1 VRPLVIE
8 RTKTALFYAVV
19 WIFVLVVMFPFI
31 WQIITSF
38 KPPQQISKMPPDWFP
53 SPIYFGGYIATF
65 TKHPFTIYLENSLIV
80 ATATTLYSII
90 IGSLCAYAVAR
101 LHFKGKNFILMLVLT
116 VSMFPAISILSP
128 LYILLRDFK
137 LLNTFEGLILPY
149 TTHGLP
155 LTIWI
160 LASFYKDIPS
170 ELEESARIDG
180 TSRLGA
186 FWRIIVPL
194 AAPGVFTTA
203 ILVFIGA
210 WNEFL
215 FAFSFMSKDI
225 MRTVPVGIAMF
236 PGEHDLPW
244 GDLSAASVIVTVPLI
259 VMVLLFQRRIIS
271 GLTSGAVKG

>member
-1 VRPLVIE
+1 
-8 RTKTALFYAVV
+8 
-19 WIFVLVVMFPFI
+19 MFPFF
-31 WQIITSF
+31 WQISTSL
-38 KPPQQISKMPPDWFP
+38 KSPDQLNKMPPDWIP
-53 SPIYFGGYIATF
+53 APIYFGSYIATF

-80 ATATTLYSII
+80 AAATTIYSII
-90 IGSLCAYAVAR
+90 LGSLCAYAVAR
-101 LHFKGKNFILMLVLT
+101 LRFKGKNVILMLVLT
-116 VSMFPAISILSP
+116 VSMFPSIAILSP
-128 LYILLRDFK
+128 LYILLRDFN

-160 LASFYKDIPS
+160 LTSFFKEIPA

-186 FWRIIVPL
+186 FWRVIIPL

-244 GDLSAASVIVTVPLI
+244 GDIAAASVIVTVPLI
-259 VMVLLFQRRIIS
+259 VMVLIFQRRIIS

>member
-1 VRPLVIE
+1 MLIH
-8 RTKTALFYAVV
+8 RTKTAFFYAAI
-19 WIFVLVVMFPFI
+19 WIFVLVIMFPFF
-31 WQIITSF
+31 WQINTSL
-38 KPPQQISKMPPDWFP
+38 KSPDQLYKMPPAWIP
-53 SPIYFGGYIATF
+53 SPLYTGSYIATF

-80 ATATTLYSII
+80 ATATTLYSIVM
-90 IGSLCAYAVAR
+90 GSLCAYAVAR
-101 LHFKGKNFILMLVLT
+101 LNFKGKKLILMLVLS
-116 VSMFPAISILSP
+116 VSMFPAIAILSP
-128 LYILLRDFK
+128 LYILLRDFN

-160 LASFYKDIPS
+160 LASFYKDIPA

-180 TSRLGA
+180 ASRMGA
-186 FWRIIVPL
+186 FWRVIIPL
-194 AAPGVFTTA
+194 AAPGMFTTA

-236 PGEHDLPW
+236 PGEHDIPW
-244 GDLSAASVIVTVPLI
+244 GDISAASVIVTVPLI
-259 VMVLLFQRRIIS
+259 IMVLLFQRRIIS

>member
-1 VRPLVIE
+1 MLIN
-8 RTKTALFYAVV
+8 RTKTTLFYAAV
-19 WIFVLVVMFPFI
+19 WIFVLVTMFPFF
-31 WQIITSF
+31 WQIITSL
-38 KPPQQISKMPPDWFP
+38 KPPNQLYKMPPDWFP
-53 SPIYFGGYIATF
+53 SPVYLGGYIATF
-65 TKHPFTIYLENSLIV
+65 TKHPFTIYLENSLII
-80 ATATTLYSII
+80 AAATTLYCII

-101 LHFKGKNFILMLVLT
+101 LNFSGKRIILMLVLA
-116 VSMFPAISILSP
+116 VSMFPSIAILSP
-128 LYILLRDFK
+128 LYILLRQFN
-137 LLNTFEGLILPY
+137 LLNTFQGLIFPY

-155 LTIWI
+155 LTIWV
-160 LASFYKDIPS
+160 LASFFKEIPI

-180 TSRLGA
+180 TTRLGA
-186 FWRIIVPL
+186 FWRVIVPL

-203 ILVFIGA
+203 ILVFIAA

-215 FAFSFMSKDI
+215 FAFSFMTKDI

-259 VMVLLFQRRIIS
+259 IMVLLFQRRIIS

>member
-1 VRPLVIE
+1 LLIDRLKEIV
-8 RTKTALFYAVV
+8 FYAAV
-19 WIFVLVVMFPFI
+19 WIFVLVVMFPFF
-31 WQIITSF
+31 WQISTSL
-38 KPPQQISKMPPDWFP
+38 KSPGQLNKMPPDWIP
-53 SPIYFGGYIATF
+53 SPLYFGSYIATF

-80 ATATTLYSII
+80 ASATTIYSII
-90 IGSLCAYAVAR
+90 LGALCAYAVAR
-101 LHFKGKNFILMLVLT
+101 LQFKGKNLILMLVLS
-116 VSMFPAISILSP
+116 VSMFPSIAILSP

-160 LASFYKDIPS
+160 LTNFFKDIPA

-186 FWRIIVPL
+186 FWRVIIPL

-244 GDLSAASVIVTVPLI
+244 GDISAASVIVTVPLI
-259 VMVLLFQRRIIS
+259 VMVLIFQRRIIS

>member
-1 VRPLVIE
+1 MVIN
-8 RTKTALFYAVV
+8 RIQTSLFYAAV
-19 WIFVLVVMFPFI
+19 WMFVIVVMFPFF
-31 WQIITSF
+31 WQISTSL
-38 KPPQQISKMPPDWFP
+38 KPPEQLNKMPPDWIP
-53 SPIYFGGYIATF
+53 SPVYFGSYIATF

-80 ATATTLYSII
+80 AAATTLYSII
-90 IGSLCAYAVAR
+90 LGALCAYAVAR
-101 LHFKGKNFILMLVLT
+101 LRFKGKNLILMLVLS
-116 VSMFPAISILSP
+116 VSMFPSIAILSP

-160 LASFYKDIPS
+160 LASFFKDIPV

-186 FWRIIVPL
+186 FWRVIIPL

-244 GDLSAASVIVTVPLI
+244 GDISAASVIVTVPLI
-259 VMVLLFQRRIIS
+259 IMVLVFQRRIIS

>member
-1 VRPLVIE
+1 LLTDRI
-8 RTKTALFYAVV
+8 KTVLFYAAV
-19 WIFVLVVMFPFI
+19 WIFVIMVMFPFF
-31 WQIITSF
+31 WQISTSL
-38 KPPQQISKMPPDWFP
+38 KSPEQINKMPPDWIP
-53 SPIYFGGYIATF
+53 SPIYLGSYIATF

-80 ATATTLYSII
+80 ATATTLYSVIL
-90 IGSLCAYAVAR
+90 GSLCAYAVAR
-101 LHFKGKNFILMLVLT
+101 LRFKGKNVILMLVLT
-116 VSMFPAISILSP
+116 VSMFPAIAILSP

-160 LASFYKDIPS
+160 LSSFFKEIPA

-180 TSRLGA
+180 SSRIGA
-186 FWRIIVPL
+186 FWRVIIPI
-194 AAPGVFTTA
+194 ATPGVFTTA

-244 GDLSAASVIVTVPLI
+244 GDISAASVIVTVPLI
-259 VMVLLFQRRIIS
+259 IMVLVFQRRIIS

>member
-1 VRPLVIE
+1 MLIS
-8 RTKTALFYAVV
+8 RTKTTLFYAAV
-19 WIFVLVVMFPFI
+19 WIFVLVVMFPFF
-31 WQIITSF
+31 WQITTSL
-38 KPPQQISKMPPDWFP
+38 KPPDQLYKMPPDWIP
-53 SPIYFGGYIATF
+53 SPVYFGGYIATF
-65 TKHPFTIYLENSLIV
+65 TKHPFTIYLENSLII
-80 ATATTLYSII
+80 AAATTLYSII

-101 LHFKGKNFILMLVLT
+101 LNFSGKRIILMLVLA
-116 VSMFPAISILSP
+116 VSMFPSIAILSP
-128 LYILLRDFK
+128 LYILLRQFN
-137 LLNTFEGLILPY
+137 LLNTFQGLIFPY

-155 LTIWI
+155 LTIWV
-160 LASFYKDIPS
+160 LASFFKEIPI

-180 TSRLGA
+180 TTRLGA
-186 FWRIIVPL
+186 FWRVIVPL

-203 ILVFIGA
+203 ILVFIAA

-215 FAFSFMSKDI
+215 FAFSFMTKDI

-259 VMVLLFQRRIIS
+259 IMVLLFQRRIIS

>member
-1 VRPLVIE
+1 LVIN
-8 RTKTALFYAVV
+8 RIKTSLFYAAV
-19 WIFVLVVMFPFI
+19 WMFVIIVMFPFF
-31 WQIITSF
+31 WQISTSL
-38 KPPQQISKMPPDWFP
+38 KPPEQLNKMPPDWIP
-53 SPIYFGGYIATF
+53 SPVYFGSYIATF

-80 ATATTLYSII
+80 AAATTLYSII
-90 IGSLCAYAVAR
+90 LGALCAYAVAR
-101 LHFKGKNFILMLVLT
+101 LRFKGKNLILMLVLS
-116 VSMFPAISILSP
+116 VSMFPSIAILSP

-160 LASFYKDIPS
+160 LASFFKDIPA

-186 FWRIIVPL
+186 FWRVIIPL

-244 GDLSAASVIVTVPLI
+244 GDISAASVIVTVPLI
-259 VMVLLFQRRIIS
+259 IMVLVFQRRIIS

>member
-1 VRPLVIE
+1 MLIA
-8 RTKTALFYAVV
+8 RTKTTLYYAAV
-19 WIFVLVVMFPFI
+19 WIFVLVIMFPFF
-31 WQIITSF
+31 WQITTSL
-38 KPPQQISKMPPDWFP
+38 KPPEQIYKMPPDWIP
-53 SPIYFGGYIATF
+53 SPVYLGGYIATF
-65 TKHPFTIYLENSLIV
+65 TKHPFTIYLENSLII
-80 ATATTLYSII
+80 AASTTLYCII

-101 LHFKGKNFILMLVLT
+101 LNFSGKRIILMLVLA
-116 VSMFPAISILSP
+116 VSMFPSIAILSP
-128 LYILLRDFK
+128 LYILLRQFN
-137 LLNTFEGLILPY
+137 LLNTFQGLIFPY

-155 LTIWI
+155 LTIWV
-160 LASFYKDIPS
+160 LASFFKEIPF

-186 FWRIIVPL
+186 FWRVIVPL

-203 ILVFIGA
+203 ILVFIAA

>member
-1 VRPLVIE
+1 MLIA
-8 RTKTALFYAVV
+8 RTKTTLFYAAV
-19 WIFVLVVMFPFI
+19 WIFVLIVMFPFF
-31 WQIITSF
+31 WQITTSL
-38 KPPQQISKMPPDWFP
+38 KSPDHLYRMPPDWIP
-53 SPIYFGGYIATF
+53 SPVYFGGYIATF
-65 TKHPFTIYLENSLIV
+65 TKHPFTIYLENSLII
-80 ATATTLYSII
+80 AAATTLYSII

-101 LHFKGKNFILMLVLT
+101 LNFSGKRIILMLVLA
-116 VSMFPAISILSP
+116 VSMFPSIAILSP
-128 LYILLRDFK
+128 LYILLRQFN
-137 LLNTFEGLILPY
+137 LLNTFQGLIFPY

-155 LTIWI
+155 LTIWV
-160 LASFYKDIPS
+160 LASFFKEIPI

-180 TSRLGA
+180 TTRLGA
-186 FWRIIVPL
+186 FWRVIVPL

-203 ILVFIGA
+203 ILVFIAA

-259 VMVLLFQRRIIS
+259 IMVLLFQRRIIS

>member
-1 VRPLVIE
+1 MVIN
-8 RTKTALFYAVV
+8 RIQTSLFYAAV
-19 WIFVLVVMFPFI
+19 WMFVIVVMFPFF
-31 WQIITSF
+31 WQISTSL
-38 KPPQQISKMPPDWFP
+38 KPPEQLNKMPPDWIP
-53 SPIYFGGYIATF
+53 SPVYFGSYIATF

-80 ATATTLYSII
+80 AAATTLYSII
-90 IGSLCAYAVAR
+90 LGALCAYAVAR
-101 LHFKGKNFILMLVLT
+101 LRFKGKNLILMLVLS
-116 VSMFPAISILSP
+116 VSMFPSIAILSP

-160 LASFYKDIPS
+160 LASFFKDIPV

-186 FWRIIVPL
+186 FWRVIIPL

-244 GDLSAASVIVTVPLI
+244 GDISAASVIVTVPLI
-259 VMVLLFQRRIIS
+259 IMVLIFQRRIIS

>member
-1 VRPLVIE
+1 MLIA
-8 RTKTALFYAVV
+8 RTKTTLFYAAV
-19 WIFVLVVMFPFI
+19 WIFVLVIMFPFF
-31 WQIITSF
+31 WQITTSL
-38 KPPQQISKMPPDWFP
+38 KPPEQLYKMPPDWIP
-53 SPIYFGGYIATF
+53 SPVYFGGYIATF
-65 TKHPFTIYLENSLIV
+65 TKHPFTIYLENSLII
-80 ATATTLYSII
+80 AAATTLYSII

-101 LHFKGKNFILMLVLT
+101 LNFSGKRIILMLVLA
-116 VSMFPAISILSP
+116 VSMFPSIAILSP
-128 LYILLRDFK
+128 LYILLRQFN
-137 LLNTFEGLILPY
+137 LLNTFQGLIFPY

-155 LTIWI
+155 LTIWV
-160 LASFYKDIPS
+160 LASFFKEIPI

-180 TSRLGA
+180 TTRLGA
-186 FWRIIVPL
+186 FWRVIVPL

-203 ILVFIGA
+203 ILVFIAA

-215 FAFSFMSKDI
+215 FAFSFMTKDI

-259 VMVLLFQRRIIS
+259 IMVLLFQRRIIS

>member
-1 VRPLVIE
+1 
-8 RTKTALFYAVV
+8 LFYAAV
-19 WIFVLVVMFPFI
+19 WIFVLVVMFPFF
-31 WQIITSF
+31 WQITTSL
-38 KPPQQISKMPPDWFP
+38 KPPEQLYKMPPDWIP
-53 SPIYFGGYIATF
+53 SPVYFGGYIATF
-65 TKHPFTIYLENSLIV
+65 TKHPFTIYLENSLII
-80 ATATTLYSII
+80 AAATTLYSII

-101 LHFKGKNFILMLVLT
+101 LNFSGKRIILMLVLA
-116 VSMFPAISILSP
+116 VSMFPSIAILSP
-128 LYILLRDFK
+128 LYILLRQFN
-137 LLNTFEGLILPY
+137 LLNTFQGLIFPY

-155 LTIWI
+155 LTIWV
-160 LASFYKDIPS
+160 LASFFKEIPI

-180 TSRLGA
+180 TTRLGA
-186 FWRIIVPL
+186 FWRVIVPL

-203 ILVFIGA
+203 ILVFIAA

-215 FAFSFMSKDI
+215 FAFSFMTKDI

-259 VMVLLFQRRIIS
+259 IMVLLFQRRIIS

>member
-1 VRPLVIE
+1 MVLKH
-8 RTKTALFYAVV
+8 TKTACFYAAV
-19 WIFVLVVMFPFI
+19 WLFVLVVMFPFF
-31 WQIITSF
+31 WQIITSL
-38 KPPQQISKMPPDWFP
+38 KPPQQLYKMPPDWIP
-53 SPIYFGGYIATF
+53 SPVYFGSYISTF
-65 TKHPFTIYLENSLIV
+65 TKHPFTIYLENSFIV
-80 ATATTLYSII
+80 ASATTLYSIL

-101 LHFKGKNFILMLVLT
+101 LQFKGKNLILMLVLT

-128 LYILLRDFK
+128 LYILLRDFR

-160 LASFYKDIPS
+160 LASFFKDIPS

-180 TSRLGA
+180 TSRIGA

-215 FAFSFMSKDI
+215 FALSFMTKDI

-259 VMVLLFQRRIIS
+259 IMVLFFQRRIIS

>member
-1 VRPLVIE
+1 MLIN
-8 RTKTALFYAVV
+8 RTKTTLFYAAV
-19 WIFVLVVMFPFI
+19 WIFVLVTMFPFF
-31 WQIITSF
+31 WQIITSL
-38 KPPQQISKMPPDWFP
+38 KPPNQLYKMPPDWFP
-53 SPIYFGGYIATF
+53 SPVYLGGYIATF
-65 TKHPFTIYLENSLIV
+65 TKHPFTIYLENSLII
-80 ATATTLYSII
+80 AAATTLYCII

-101 LHFKGKNFILMLVLT
+101 LNFSGKRIILMLVLA
-116 VSMFPAISILSP
+116 VSMFPSIAILSP
-128 LYILLRDFK
+128 LYILLRQFN
-137 LLNTFEGLILPY
+137 LLNTFQGLIFPY

-155 LTIWI
+155 LTIWV
-160 LASFYKDIPS
+160 LASFFKEIPI

-180 TSRLGA
+180 TTRLGA
-186 FWRIIVPL
+186 FWRVIVPL

-203 ILVFIGA
+203 ILVFIAA

-259 VMVLLFQRRIIS
+259 IMVLLFQRRIIS

>member
-1 VRPLVIE
+1 LVIH
-8 RTKTALFYAVV
+8 RIKTSMFYAAV
-19 WIFVLVVMFPFI
+19 WMFVIVVMFPFF
-31 WQIITSF
+31 WQISTSL
-38 KPPQQISKMPPDWFP
+38 KPPEQLNKMPPDWIP
-53 SPIYFGGYIATF
+53 SPVYFGSYIATF

-80 ATATTLYSII
+80 AAATTLYSII
-90 IGSLCAYAVAR
+90 LGALCAYAVAR
-101 LHFKGKNFILMLVLT
+101 LRFKGKNLILMLVLS
-116 VSMFPAISILSP
+116 VSMFPSIAILSP

-160 LASFYKDIPS
+160 LASFFKDIPA

-186 FWRIIVPL
+186 FWRVIIPL

-244 GDLSAASVIVTVPLI
+244 GDISAASVIVTVPLI
-259 VMVLLFQRRIIS
+259 IIVLVFQRRIIS

>member
-1 VRPLVIE
+1 MLMDRF
-8 RTKTALFYAVV
+8 KTSLFYTAV
-19 WIFVLVVMFPFI
+19 WSFVLVVMFPFL
-31 WQIITSF
+31 WQIGTSF
-38 KPPQQISKMPPDWFP
+38 KSPDQLNKMPPDWIP
-53 SPIYFGGYIATF
+53 SPIYFGNYIATF
-65 TKHPFTIYLENSLIV
+65 TKHPFSIYLENSLIV

-90 IGSLCAYAVAR
+90 LGSLCAYAVAR
-101 LHFKGKNFILMLVLT
+101 LRFKGKNVILMLVLT
-116 VSMFPAISILSP
+116 VSMFPSIAILSP
-128 LYILLRDFK
+128 LYILLRDFN

-160 LASFYKDIPS
+160 LTSFFRDIPA

-186 FWRIIVPL
+186 FWRVIIPL

-244 GDLSAASVIVTVPLI
+244 GDIAAASVIVTVPLI
-259 VMVLLFQRRIIS
+259 VMVLIFQRRIIS

>member
-1 VRPLVIE
+1 LINYRY
-8 RTKTALFYAVV
+8 KTTLFYAAV
-19 WIFVLVVMFPFI
+19 WIFVLVIIFPFL
-31 WQIITSF
+31 WQITTSL
-38 KPPQQISKMPPDWFP
+38 KPPEQLNKMPPDWIP
-53 SPIYFGGYIATF
+53 SPVYWGSYIATF

-80 ATATTLYSII
+80 ASATTMYSIVL
-90 IGSLCAYAVAR
+90 GSLCAYAVAR
-101 LHFKGKNFILMLVLT
+101 LRFKGKSLILMLVLT
-116 VSMFPAISILSP
+116 VSMFPAIAILSP

-137 LLNTFEGLILPY
+137 LLNTFQGLILPY

-160 LASFYKDIPS
+160 LTTFFKEIPA

-186 FWRIIVPL
+186 FWKVIIPL
-194 AAPGVFTTA
+194 AIPGVFTTA

-244 GDLSAASVIVTVPLI
+244 GDISAASVIVTVPLI
-259 VMVLLFQRRIIS
+259 LMVLIFQRRIIS
-271 GLTSGAVKG
+271 GLTSGAIKG

>member
-1 VRPLVIE
+1 
-8 RTKTALFYAVV
+8 
-19 WIFVLVVMFPFI
+19 MFPFF

-38 KPPQQISKMPPDWFP
+38 KPPEQIYKMPPDWFP
-53 SPIYFGGYIATF
+53 SPIYFGSYIATF

-80 ATATTLYSII
+80 ATATTLYSIV

-128 LYILLRDFK
+128 LYILLRDFR

-160 LASFYKDIPS
+160 LASFFKDIPS

-259 VMVLLFQRRIIS
+259 VMVLIFQRRIIS

>member
-1 VRPLVIE
+1 
-8 RTKTALFYAVV
+8 
-19 WIFVLVVMFPFI
+19 MFPFF
-31 WQIITSF
+31 WQIITSL
-38 KPPQQISKMPPDWFP
+38 KPPQQLYKMPPDWIP
-53 SPIYFGGYIATF
+53 SPVYFGSYISTF
-65 TKHPFTIYLENSLIV
+65 TKHPFTIYLENSFIV
-80 ATATTLYSII
+80 ASATTLYSIL

-101 LHFKGKNFILMLVLT
+101 LQFKGKNLILMLVLT

-128 LYILLRDFK
+128 LYILLRDFR

-160 LASFYKDIPS
+160 LASFFKDIPS

-180 TSRLGA
+180 TSRIGA

-215 FAFSFMSKDI
+215 FALSFMTKDI

-259 VMVLLFQRRIIS
+259 IMVLFFQRRIIS